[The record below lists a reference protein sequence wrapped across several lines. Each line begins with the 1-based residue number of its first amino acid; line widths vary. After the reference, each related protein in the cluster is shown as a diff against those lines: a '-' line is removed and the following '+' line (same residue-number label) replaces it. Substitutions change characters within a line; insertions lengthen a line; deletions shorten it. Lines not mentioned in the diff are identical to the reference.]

1 MVRPRRIYEL
11 IEAKIIGSFEKIRDL
26 DGFNITHPYKKDYY
40 KVCRMMTD
48 HVAYTKA
55 VNCIRRNKRPMKDN
69 SSLIKRIS
77 KKAVFWLAQILMYLL
92 LFACSILF
100 ILCIIIVCLMLL

>member
-1 MVRPRRIYEL
+1 MVRHRGIYEL

-26 DGFNITHPYKKDYY
+26 DGFNITQPYKKDYY
-40 KVCRMMTD
+40 KVCRMMTG
-48 HVAYTKA
+48 HVVYTKA

-77 KKAVFWLAQILMYLL
+77 KKAVFWLAQILIYLL
-92 LFACSILF
+92 LFTCSILF